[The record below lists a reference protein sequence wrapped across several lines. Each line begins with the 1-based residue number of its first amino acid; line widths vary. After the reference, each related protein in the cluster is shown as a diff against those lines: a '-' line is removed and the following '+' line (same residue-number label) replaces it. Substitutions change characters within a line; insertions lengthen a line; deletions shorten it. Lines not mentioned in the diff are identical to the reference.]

1 MTAVTYKIALLSA
14 AAFAAAGCAG
24 GPFNG
29 PEHALTIA
37 ETHPIAVDSQ
47 VVTLT
52 IPVDATTSDLSTVD
66 KARLRA
72 FTDSYLTNGHGPLTV
87 TGPSGARNDLDG
99 HEASADIRKAL
110 NDAGVPWSAIH
121 GATYRAG
128 EGSGEDII
136 LSFTRYVAT
145 ASPCG
150 DWSGVT
156 GRQYRNL
163 RTPNMGCATMNNLA
177 AMVADPHDLVAPSE
191 TDPRD
196 GQAAVRAIGLYREG
210 QNTASEVDGKINA
223 ETGAGQ

>member
-1 MTAVTYKIALLSA
+1 MTASKFKLPLLSA
-14 AAFAAAGCAG
+14 VCLTAAACSS

-29 PEHALTIA
+29 PQHAATIA

-52 IPVDATTSDLSTVD
+52 IATDATTTDLSSLD

-72 FTDSYLTNGHGPLTV
+72 FADAYMTNGHGPVTV
-87 TGPSGARNDLDG
+87 TGPSGAGNDFDG

-121 GATYRAG
+121 GATYRTGDPAN
-128 EGSGEDII
+128 EII

-145 ASPCG
+145 PSPCG
-150 DWSGVT
+150 VWAGMRERD
-156 GRQYRNL
+156 YRNL
-163 RTPNMGCATMNNLA
+163 RTPNMGCASMNNLA
-177 AMVADPHDLVAPSE
+177 AMIADPHDLIAPAA

-196 GQAAVRAIGLYREG
+196 GETVARAIRLYRAGELTG
-210 QNTASEVDGKINA
+210 SAIDSKIEAEASGN
-223 ETGAGQ
+223 

>member
-1 MTAVTYKIALLSA
+1 MTSVTFKIALLSA
-14 AAFAAAGCAG
+14 AALAAAGCAG

-29 PEHALTIA
+29 AQHAQTIA

-52 IPVDATTSDLSTVD
+52 ISVDATTTDLSTLD

-87 TGPSGARNDLDG
+87 TGPSGAGNDLDG
-99 HEASADIRKAL
+99 HEASADIRRAL

-128 EGSGEDII
+128 AGSGEDLI

-150 DWSGVT
+150 DWSGT
-156 GRQYRNL
+156 RMREFRNL

-177 AMVADPHDLVAPSE
+177 AMIADPHDLVASSE

-196 GQAAVRAIGLYREG
+196 GETVVRAIGLYRAG
-210 QNTASEVDGKINA
+210 QVTSSQVDKQIDA
-223 ETGAGQ
+223 QTGAGQ